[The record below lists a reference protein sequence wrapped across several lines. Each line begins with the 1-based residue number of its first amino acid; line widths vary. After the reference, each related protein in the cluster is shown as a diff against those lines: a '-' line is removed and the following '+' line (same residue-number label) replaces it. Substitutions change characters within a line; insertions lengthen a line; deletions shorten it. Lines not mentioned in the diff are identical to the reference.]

1 MSFSSLREKEF
12 FDRQAELSGLLKRVL
27 QASTGSAQS
36 IVLSGPRGMGKTE
49 LLKQLFGLLYW
60 TQERVAPFFYTVNPA
75 LISASAFS
83 RDYLIAFIC
92 QRLAFQKREQAL
104 LDHSGMTLEGLRSI
118 AEDHD
123 AVWVKELIDR
133 YLQSSTTAVDALR
146 VALAAPRRSAL
157 ATGMAVAVLIDDFHW
172 MNALRLDGVPD
183 RQTVSF
189 FAEPLTYGK
198 TPHVLAGSTSELL
211 EMPVTGGLERM
222 QVRPLG
228 TGGTQSRVLAL
239 LAAMEATGTVP
250 HLLLR
255 RLGGNPLYLG
265 RVVTRAGA
273 ITNPDEK
280 DFWNAYIQ
288 EVMDGALFLFWSA
301 ALKTAFPDL
310 RLRRT
315 ALAILYKIHHA
326 AEPLSA
332 QQIALSFSLSEAQAG
347 EIAHILYLAEFIRG
361 EFGAFRATEDQVL
374 RDIIDSLYLKEIL
387 AKSSRDLEQELRDTL
402 LPQKEQAVRYDLALP
417 MTREAELVA
426 AQCLE
431 QIGKNLHLNQDA
443 VGQLQIALIEA
454 CINAMEH
461 SRGAE
466 RRVYVSIV
474 ADASQVEASVESSGR
489 EFILQE
495 TGEPYGDRDSTH
507 PANRGWGLKLI
518 KRFADQVKF
527 EKTATG
533 TKIVLLKKVGSPAD
547 MPREDA
553 PNRE

>member
-1 MSFSSLREKEF
+1 MSFSSLREKDF
-12 FDRQAELSGLLKRVL
+12 FDRHEELTGLLKRVL
-27 QASTGSAQS
+27 QAESGSSQS

-49 LLKQLFGLLYW
+49 LLKQLFGLLFW
-60 TQERVAPFFYTVNPA
+60 TQDRVAPFFYTVNPA

-83 RDYLIAFIC
+83 RDYLIGFIC
-92 QRLAFQKREQAL
+92 HRLAFQKKEQHL
-104 LDHSGMTLEGLRSI
+104 LDHNGITLDGLRSL

-123 AVWVKELIDR
+123 AAWAQELIDR
-133 YLQSSTTAVDALR
+133 YVQSSTNPVDALR
-146 VALAAPRRSAL
+146 VALAAPRRSTL
-157 ATGMAVAVLIDDFHW
+157 ATGMAVAVLVDDFHW

-183 RQTVSF
+183 PQAVSF
-189 FAEPLTYGK
+189 FAEPLAFGK
-198 TPHVLAGSTSELL
+198 TPHIIAGNAAELL
-211 EMPVTGGLERM
+211 EMPVTGGLERL

-228 TGGTQSRVLAL
+228 PAGTSSRVQAL
-239 LAAMEATGTVP
+239 LHALEAEGSMP

-255 RLGGNPLYLG
+255 RLAGNPLYLG
-265 RVVTRAGA
+265 RVAVRAGLKSK
-273 ITNPDEK
+273 PDEK
-280 DFWNAYIQ
+280 DFWNAYIH

-301 ALKTAFPDL
+301 ALKAAFPDL

-315 ALAILYKIHHA
+315 ALAILYKIYHA
-326 AEPLSA
+326 AEPPSC
-332 QQIALSFSLSEAQAG
+332 QQIASSFSLSDVQAG
-347 EIAHILYLAEFIRG
+347 EIAHILYLAGFIRG
-361 EFGAFRATEDQVL
+361 EFGVFRATEDQVL
-374 RDIIDSLYLKEIL
+374 RDIIDCLYLKEIL
-387 AKSSRDLEQELRDTL
+387 AKSPRDLEQELRDTL
-402 LPQKEQAVRYDLALP
+402 LPQKEQAVRFDLTLP
-417 MTREAELVA
+417 MAHETELVA

-466 RRVYVSIV
+466 RKIYVSIAV
-474 ADASQVEASVESSGR
+474 DEAQMEVSVESTGR

-495 TGEPYGDRDSTH
+495 TGEPYSDRDNH

-527 EKTATG
+527 EKTAHG
-533 TKIVLLKKVGSPAD
+533 TKIVLFKKIGSSAEIQ
-547 MPREDA
+547 REDA